1 MTTSFVSFEIKQAL
15 RSAGILVFLLIINV
29 LSAQNLKTSGKKIVD
44 EAGNEVILRGM
55 GLGGW
60 MLMEGYMMETSSFAN
75 PQREIKA
82 KIQSLIGPQNTENF
96 YKTWHQNHCTK
107 TDIDSLAS
115 WGFNSVRLPM
125 HYNLYTLPIEAEP
138 VAGENTWLEE
148 GFTLTDSLLKWCS
161 ENQIY
166 LILDLHAAPGGQG
179 KDMAISDYDPAKP
192 SLWESEANKQKTI
205 ALWRKLAERYA
216 NEPWMGGYDLIN
228 ETNWNFTAGANQNG
242 CSESSNVPLRQL
254 LVAITQ
260 AIREVDQQHMI
271 IIEGNCW
278 ANNYNGLLPPWDNN
292 MVASFHKYW
301 STNDQ
306 NSIQGM
312 INIRNTHNI
321 PLWLGESGENS
332 NHWFTDAIQLCEKNS
347 IGWCWWP
354 MKKVSSV
361 VNPLTIP
368 KNSDYQVLLDYWQNG
383 GATPGTEFA
392 KNAMMQLAENSKIE
406 NCIFR
411 KDIIDAMFR
420 QVNDASAKP
429 YANHHIPGLIHF
441 SDFDMG
447 KNGVAYKDKEFADYH
462 VSSGTYTSWN
472 NGWVYRN
479 DGVDVET
486 CFDSDPQSNDYNV
499 GWTEDTEWIQ
509 YTVQI
514 DSSAAYNMDL
524 RYASSSLATPRI
536 RIKSNGSD
544 ISGTLMLT
552 STGGNQTWK
561 TLQAGDLILYKGI
574 NQLQVYIDK
583 GGANLGYM
591 RFSLSKKI
599 EDVPLRSLSAET
611 YQETQD
617 IYLTL
622 NKSINP
628 ATISS
633 TGFEGNVNGQTVSV
647 SSVKIN
653 SLNPQQLII
662 RLSEELM
669 DGDNI
674 KLNYSGSGIMALDES
689 LLATFTDLQVIN
701 NLPVHLAVPGK
712 IEAEAFSYNR
722 GLQLETTTDA
732 GGGQNIGYTNTG
744 DFLDYKIR
752 VSKSGTYTLDAR
764 VACQSSAGILEF
776 QQLDKS
782 GTLLNS
788 ATLDVPVTGG
798 WQTWATHSVIMNLN
812 EGMGILR
819 VKIMKPEFNIN
830 WYRFTKIAEED
841 TVVNPNKNIR
851 IFPNPL
857 NKNENKLKI
866 EMPESKGNDKTL
878 SIMSL
883 NGALLRQET
892 LESADENYTIMLNT
906 LSSGLYILE
915 LTNGNETWRSKLTIL

>member
-1 MTTSFVSFEIKQAL
+1 MLKNRLSIIEITLK
-15 RSAGILVFLLIINV
+15 SAGILLSLLIINTIN
-29 LSAQNLKTSGKKIVD
+29 AQGLKTSGKKIIN
-44 EAGNEVILRGM
+44 ENGEEVILKGM

-82 KIQSLIGPQNTENF
+82 KIQSLIGPQNTDLF
-96 YKTWHQNHCTK
+96 YKTWHKNHCTR

-115 WGFNSVRLPM
+115 WGFNSIRLPM

-138 VAGENTWLEE
+138 VEGENTWLEE
-148 GFTLTDSLLKWCS
+148 GFALTDSLMNWCTA
-161 ENQIY
+161 NHIY

-179 KDMAISDYDPAKP
+179 NDMAISDYDPSKP

-216 NEPWMGGYDLIN
+216 DEPWMGGYDLIN

-242 CSESSNVPLRQL
+242 CSESTNAPLRKL
-254 LVAITQ
+254 LMDITQ
-260 AIREVDQQHMI
+260 AIREVDTKHMI

-306 NSIQGM
+306 GSIQGM
-312 INIRNTHNI
+312 LNIRNTHNI

-332 NHWFTDAIQLCEKNS
+332 NHWFTDAIQLVEKNS

-354 MKKVSSV
+354 LKKVSSV

-368 KNSDYQVLLDYWQNG
+368 KNDGYQVLLDYWKNG
-383 GATPGTEFA
+383 GTAPTAEFA
-392 KNAMMQLAENSKIE
+392 KNALMQLAENAKIE

-420 QVNDASAKP
+420 QIDDATAKP
-429 YANHHIPGLIHF
+429 FSDQHIPGVIHF
-441 SDFDMG
+441 SDFDLG
-447 KNGVAYKDKEFADYH
+447 KNGIAYKDKEFADYH

-479 DGVDVET
+479 DGVDVEASY
-486 CFDSDPQSNDYNV
+486 DADPSSNDYNV
-499 GWTEDTEWIQ
+499 GWTEDGEWIQ
-509 YTVQI
+509 YTVVV
-514 DSSAAYNMDL
+514 DSSAAYNLDL
-524 RYASSSLATPRI
+524 RYACSASTSRI
-536 RIKSNGSD
+536 RIKSNGND
-544 ISGTLMLT
+544 ISGTIVLA

-561 TLQAGDLILYKGI
+561 TLPIQDLILTKGI
-574 NQLQVYIDK
+574 NHLQVFIDK
-583 GGANLGYM
+583 GGANLGFM
-591 RFSLSKKI
+591 KFSLSKKM

-622 NKSINP
+622 NKAVNAS
-628 ATISS
+628 TISGS
-633 TGFEGNVNGQTVSV
+633 GFDGIVNGTSAAV
-647 SSVKIN
+647 SSVKNN
-653 SLNPQQLII
+653 SLNSQQLII
-662 RLSEELM
+662 QLAEELI
-669 DGDNI
+669 DGDVI
-674 KLNYSGSGIMALDES
+674 KLNYSGSGI
-689 LLATFTDLQVIN
+689 LAVDGSPLAAFSELPVIN
-701 NLPVHLAVPGK
+701 NLPVHLAIPGK

-752 VSKSGTYTLDAR
+752 VSAAGSYTLDAR

-776 QQLDKS
+776 QQLDKT
-782 GTLLNS
+782 GTLLNT

-798 WQTWATHSVIMNLN
+798 WQKWATRSVVINLR

-830 WYRFTKIAEED
+830 WYRFTKIVEED
-841 TVVNPNKNIR
+841 TSSNQNKSIR
-851 IFPNPL
+851 IFPNPV
-857 NKNENKLKI
+857 NKAENDLKI
-866 EMPESKGNDKTL
+866 EIPESKGNEKSL
-878 SIMSL
+878 SILSM
-883 NGALLRQET
+883 NGVLIKKES
-892 LESADENYTIMLNT
+892 LESAEESYSIPLH
-906 LSSGLYILE
+906 LISSGFYILE
-915 LTNGNETWRSKLTIL
+915 LKNGSETWRSKLTIL